1 MGVIFVT
8 QHLNSIKEKP
18 RASSAARW

>member
-18 RASSAARW
+18 RASSAAR